1 LKARASGLILSFS
14 GKEEGEMPIYEYRCK
29 NCGKEFEVL
38 QKVDDPPVVTCKYC
52 QGEASRIISLTNF
65 QLKGTGWY
73 ATDYK
78 DKGKKEAER
87 KGDKEKKAEGK
98 EGAKDS

>member
-1 LKARASGLILSFS
+1 
-14 GKEEGEMPIYEYRCK
+14 MPIYEYRCK

-78 DKGKKEAER
+78 DME
-87 KGDKEKKAEGK
+87 EGSRK
-98 EGAKDS
+98 EGRQGEEGRGQRGG